1 MDHDRGGT
9 GDSGR
14 AWRISPPMVLGLGF
28 LGLIALSSVLLKIP
42 FATTDALSWS
52 EALFTATSAVTVTG
66 LVVTETGPT
75 FSFWG
80 ELVILL
86 LMQVGGLGLMTF
98 AVLALLALGGSITG
112 RSEMVATGGHAETI
126 PADVLRTGRAVVRI
140 ALVVEVIAIVPL
152 ALVWVPEHGFFQGL
166 WWPVFHAVS
175 AFNNAGFT
183 LAPDSLMGHAGNPV
197 INITIT
203 ALYLV
208 GGVGFVV
215 LAGLWNARRT
225 RRLDINVKVV
235 LLATLVLSV
244 GGTATILALEA
255 GNPATLGGLPDGG
268 DRFWAAWLQATT
280 PRTAGFN
287 SLDIG
292 ALTQPTALV
301 LMLLMFIGAG
311 PNSTGSGIKVTTLV
325 VLAAATWCYIRGRC
339 RPTVLQHPISGVVLL
354 QALAVSFMALLGI
367 FLGTLALSITE
378 QADLLAVAFESVSAI
393 GTVGLSRG
401 LTADLS
407 GWGQVV
413 VMMMM
418 FLGRLCPLTV
428 AYLVG
433 SGFTGAPRR
442 QGELLYIS

>member
-1 MDHDRGGT
+1 MDHDRDGT
-9 GDSGR
+9 GSAVR
-14 AWRISPPMVLGLGF
+14 AWRISPPMLLGAAF
-28 LGLIALSSVLLKIP
+28 IGLIALSTLLFKIP
-42 FATTDALSWS
+42 FATTAALSWG

-75 FSFWG
+75 FSFFG

-86 LMQVGGLGLMTF
+86 LMQLGGLGLMTF
-98 AVLALLALGGSITG
+98 AVLALLALGGRITG
-112 RSEMVATGGHAETI
+112 QRELVATGGQAETI
-126 PADVLRTGRAVVRI
+126 PADVLRTARVVVRI
-140 ALVVEVIAIVPL
+140 ALVAEAIAIIPL
-152 ALVWVPEHGFFQGL
+152 ALVWVPEHGLFQGL
-166 WWPVFHAVS
+166 WWAVFHAVS

-183 LAPDSLMGHAGNPV
+183 LAPDSLMSYAGHPV
-197 INITIT
+197 INTTIT
-203 ALYLV
+203 GLYLM

-215 LAGLWNARRT
+215 LAGLWNAPRT
-225 RRLDINVKVV
+225 RQLDINAKVV
-235 LLATLVLSV
+235 LLATLGLSA
-244 GGTATILALEA
+244 GGTVAILVLES
-255 GNPATLGGLPDGG
+255 GNPATLGDLSDGG
-268 DRFWAAWLQATT
+268 DRLWAAWLQATT

-287 SLDIG
+287 SLDIE

-325 VLAAATWCYIRGRC
+325 VLAAATWSYIRGRR
-339 RPTVLQHPISGVVLL
+339 RPTVLRHPISGVVLL

-367 FLGTLALSITE
+367 FLGTLVLSITE

-407 GWGQVV
+407 GWGQLV

-433 SGFTGAPRR
+433 SGFAAAR
-442 QGELLYIS
+442 QRDREVLYIS